1 MMNIMS
7 ADRMVLGVQPNA
19 LALPWR
25 ADLGAPALKASHLPA
40 RQASSSSTNLRGRAS
55 VLASRWL
62 GGVGWAVR
70 SRVRLQFPSV
80 ATFVR
85 TRPAATK
92 PDRARKASLAF
103 SALLV
108 LAGACPA
115 GDWPTLLGPTF
126 DMHSTET
133 NLLRAFPA
141 DGLRLVWSV
150 PKGDGYAAPAIANG
164 KVILFH
170 RLGDSATVDCLDAR
184 DGHQLWRFAAPTAY
198 RDRYGYN
205 HGPRCSPVIAGDAVI
220 AYGADGQ
227 LHCLE
232 LETGKL
238 RWRHDVLKE
247 FKLKQNFF
255 GVGST
260 PLVLEDKV
268 IVNVGAPEA
277 AVVAFDLRSG
287 KTIWKTDR
295 GIDWASDKFGAASDP
310 DQRKAYST
318 PFVWKRKGRDEL
330 VTAGARCFASYDPA
344 TGKELWRIPH
354 GGFSNATRPLVAGNR
369 LLLNT
374 GFNRPEFWALRA
386 DHDRAPAE
394 SDIVWKIA
402 RGVPTMSSPLVHNG
416 LLYFTADADFLTC
429 VDLENG
435 QEVWKERLGG
445 RFYASLMM
453 AGGALYAISDR
464 GRSVVLE
471 PGRAFRT
478 LGEGVLPEGSRSSPA
493 VARGRLYLR
502 TYDAL
507 VCIGNT

>member
-1 MMNIMS
+1 MGQRNS
-7 ADRMVLGVQPNA
+7 
-19 LALPWR
+19 
-25 ADLGAPALKASHLPA
+25 
-40 RQASSSSTNLRGRAS
+40 
-55 VLASRWL
+55 
-62 GGVGWAVR
+62 GGVNDWLDFRGPGGDGHAGNTPLPRAWNEKSGILWRTPVHDSGWSSPIVVGDQIWLTTATEHGHEQFVVCIHR
-70 SRVRLQFPSV
+70 DTGRVLLDEKVFTNANPERIGAQGNTYASPSPV
-80 ATFVR
+80 ATRDVVVAHFGTYGTVAYANR
-85 TRPAATK
+85 TRKILWKRT
-92 PDRARKASLAF
+92 DLNCQHF
-103 SALLV
+103 Q
-108 LAGACPA
+108 
-115 GDWPTLLGPTF
+115 GPG
-126 DMHSTET
+126 S
-133 NLLRAFPA
+133 
-141 DGLRLVWSV
+141 
-150 PKGDGYAAPAIANG
+150 
-164 KVILFH
+164 
-170 RLGDSATVDCLDAR
+170 
-184 DGHQLWRFAAPTAY
+184 
-198 RDRYGYN
+198 
-205 HGPRCSPVIAGDAVI
+205 SPVIWRDRVVLTFD
-220 AYGADGQ
+220 GADVQ
-227 LHCLE
+227 YL
-232 LETGKL
+232 
-238 RWRHDVLKE
+238 
-247 FKLKQNFF
+247 
-255 GVGST
+255 
-260 PLVLEDKV
+260 
-268 IVNVGAPEA
+268 A
-277 AVVAFDLRSG
+277 ALDLRSG